1 MRDNRKKCLVCK
13 EPMARWF
20 YGEPNY
26 EALKEDLIHKK
37 IILGGC
43 CISNQ
48 SPIWACQSCCISYKK
63 DGSGFLDHELINN
76 RENIDFFFEQ
86 ITDEVFPEITPYE
99 LPDKIK
105 ALLENDFL
113 EKLDNKKSIG
123 FHFHQGG
130 YNSTIDDVYYLDG
143 VLIYKHLK
151 DFLDERKYKDGT
163 SKLLIDDLII
173 LSKENRNKLETFITT
188 SKWNKEYTILAD
200 DGIQWEMKRYFHSSI
215 FRKNI
220 KNTYGSN
227 VFPEI
232 YHAFLDVLE
241 SLDIYFTRYKDDENE

>member
-1 MRDNRKKCLVCK
+1 MKDNRKKCLVCK
-13 EPMARWF
+13 EPMSRWF

-26 EALKEDLIHKK
+26 DALKEDILNKK

-43 CISNQ
+43 CISNH

-63 DGSGFLDHELINN
+63 DGSGFLDHELINH
-76 RENIDFFFEQ
+76 RENSDFYFEPN
-86 ITDEVFPEITPYE
+86 INSALPEITPYE
-99 LPDKIK
+99 LPDNIK
-105 ALLENDFL
+105 TLLENDFL

-130 YNSTIDDVYYLDG
+130 YNSAIDDVYYLDG
-143 VLIYKHLK
+143 ILIYKHLK
-151 DFLDERKYKDGT
+151 DFLDGRTYKDGT
-163 SKLLIDDLII
+163 SKLPIDGFII
-173 LSKENRNKLETFITT
+173 LSKESRIKLETFITT

-232 YHAFLDVLE
+232 YHAFLDFMD
-241 SLDIYFTRYKDDENE
+241 SLDVYFQRNSDDEYV